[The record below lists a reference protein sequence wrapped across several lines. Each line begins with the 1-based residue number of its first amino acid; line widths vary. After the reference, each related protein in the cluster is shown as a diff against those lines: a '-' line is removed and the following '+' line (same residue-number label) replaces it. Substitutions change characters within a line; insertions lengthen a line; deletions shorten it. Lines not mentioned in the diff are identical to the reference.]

1 MLKSILRAVGLA
13 GEVDAAK
20 RAGREAAIFC
30 AYLLMAIVVTW
41 PLAARLDTAVSD
53 LGDPLLNAWIID
65 WDCHALTHA
74 PLHIFDAPI
83 FYPSKLPL
91 AYSENLIGIALVA
104 LPFHFAGLPP
114 LAVYN
119 IAILLGFAI
128 SSYAGYLLAR
138 VVTRKT
144 AASAIAG
151 LLYGF
156 VPYKL
161 GQLAH
166 VQIIWSATPALLLA
180 ALILYRRKPS
190 KKYAALVAIAFAVSA
205 IINIYLFLFGAVA
218 LALTVALI
226 AIAETRDR
234 RFWLTLLVALA
245 IAVVAVLPV
254 LMPYAIVAKEYDM
267 RRGDGETLGASAT
280 PADWL
285 VPSGNSAVY
294 ASFVPDAWHHNER
307 ELFPGLLLIALTII
321 AFARKRP
328 ADVENESLGYR
339 FQWLD
344 ALIVLLVIATA
355 IGLALHSST
364 IPMALLIIAII
375 ARLPL
380 RVWIARSPLPIELW
394 IAALWIVIGVIGSLG
409 LHAFFHSILF
419 HDVPGFRATRA
430 PARWALIA
438 YAGLAASSAVA
449 LARMKRRT
457 LIALALLAA
466 VDVWPR
472 IRWEHALRE
481 PAPFDRW
488 LAATHAGPLIE
499 LPLRNDLEYL
509 YMFGA
514 ASHDVLLINGISGFE
529 PPLHRRLRT
538 EPLGDTTFDLLEK
551 NECRFVL
558 IHIDSFNP
566 LPGIAFD
573 WIRRGLDEG
582 RLVFVRRFDH
592 EANGDWL
599 FALQRGPRAVPNEE
613 LQRLLDGKPTYNHA
627 TFGRI
632 DQPRYNAT
640 VTGPLDVSGWALSPA
655 GISEV
660 DVLIDS
666 GRVHIVA
673 SRTPNAQISGMFP
686 MYPKTTLPS
695 FSAHIER
702 RPPGVP
708 EKTDVQVAIVD
719 SAGHITRMPDLLVT
733 WRK

>member
-1 MLKSILRAVGLA
+1 VGLA
-13 GEVDAAK
+13 GEVDVAK

-30 AYLLMAIVVTW
+30 AFLLVAIAATW

-65 WDCHALTHA
+65 WDCYALTHA

-83 FYPSKLPL
+83 FYPSKFPL
-91 AYSENLIGIALVA
+91 AYSENLIGIAIVV
-104 LPFHFAGLPP
+104 LPFHLAGMPP

-119 IAILLGFAI
+119 IAMLLGIAI
-128 SSYAGYLLAR
+128 SAYAGYLLAR

-144 AASAIAG
+144 APSAIAG

-161 GQLAH
+161 GHLAH

-190 KKYAALVAIAFAVSA
+190 KKFAALVAIAFAASA
-205 IINIYLFLFGAVA
+205 IINIYLFLFDAVA
-218 LALTVALI
+218 LALTLALI
-226 AIAETRDR
+226 AIAETSDR
-234 RFWLTLLVALA
+234 RFWLTILIALA
-245 IAVVAVLPV
+245 IAALVILPV
-254 LMPYAIVAKEYDM
+254 LMPYAIVAREYDM

-285 VPSGNSAVY
+285 VPSANSAVY
-294 ASFVPDAWHHNER
+294 GNVVPDAWHHSER
-307 ELFPGLLLIALTII
+307 ELFPGLLLIALTIA
-321 AFARKRP
+321 AFARKRRD
-328 ADVENESLGYR
+328 AEVENEPRRYR
-339 FQWLD
+339 FRCLD
-344 ALIVLLVIATA
+344 ALIALLVVATA

-364 IPMALLIIAII
+364 IPMALLVIAIV

-380 RVWIARSPLPIELW
+380 REWMARSRFPIELW
-394 IAALWIVIGVIGSLG
+394 IAALWIVIGVAGSFG

-438 YAGLAASSAVA
+438 YAGLAAASAVA
-449 LARMKRRT
+449 LARMRLRS
-457 LIALALLAA
+457 LIVLALLAA

-472 IRWEHALRE
+472 IRWEQAVAE
-481 PAPFDRW
+481 PSSFERW
-488 LAATHAGPLIE
+488 LAATHAGPLVE
-499 LPLRNDLEYL
+499 LPLRNDLEYRYL
-509 YMFGA
+509 LGA
-514 ASHDVLLINGISGFE
+514 ASHDVPLFNGISGFE
-529 PPLHRRLRT
+529 PPLHRHLRT

-551 NECRFVL
+551 NGCRLVL
-558 IHIDSFNP
+558 IHIDSFSP
-566 LPGIAFD
+566 LPSIAFD

-592 EANGDWL
+592 EMNGDWL
-599 FALQRGPRAVPNEE
+599 FALRHGPRTVPGEE
-613 LQRLLDGKPTYNHA
+613 LQRLLDGKPTFNNA

-632 DQPRYNAT
+632 DQPRYNAEI
-640 VTGPLDVSGWALSPA
+640 TGPLDVSGWALSPS

-666 GRVHIVA
+666 GRVRIVA
-673 SRTPNAQISGMFP
+673 SRTPNAQISGMYP
-686 MYPKTTLPS
+686 RYPKTTLPS
-695 FSAHIER
+695 FSSHIEH
-702 RPPGVP
+702 RPRGVP

-719 SAGHITRMPDLLVT
+719 GTGHVTQMPDLLIN

>member
-1 MLKSILRAVGLA
+1 VTGA
-13 GEVDAAK
+13 GDVAK
-20 RAGREAAIFC
+20 RAGREAAIFFG
-30 AYLLMAIVVTW
+30 YLLVAIVCTW

-65 WDCHALTHA
+65 WDCHALSHALTHA

-91 AYSENLIGIALVA
+91 AYSENLIGIALVV
-104 LPFHFAGLPP
+104 LPLHLAGLPP

-119 IAILLGFAI
+119 IAMLLGIAI
-128 SSYAGYLLAR
+128 SAYAGYLLAR
-138 VVTRKT
+138 VVTRKI
-144 AASAIAG
+144 AASALAG

-161 GQLAH
+161 GHLAH

-180 ALILYRRKPS
+180 ALILYRRKPL
-190 KKYAALVAIAFAVSA
+190 KRNAALVAAAFAVGA

-218 LALTVALI
+218 LALTLALI

-234 RFWLTLLVALA
+234 RFWLTILVALA
-245 IAVVAVLPV
+245 IAGLAILPV
-254 LMPYAIVAKEYDM
+254 LMPYALVAKEYDM

-280 PADWL
+280 PTDWL
-285 VPSGNSAVY
+285 VPSSNSAVY
-294 ASFVPDAWHHNER
+294 GNLAPDAWHHSER
-307 ELFPGLLLIALTII
+307 ELFPGLLLIALTIV
-321 AFARKRP
+321 AFARRRRV
-328 ADVENESLGYR
+328 DEVENEPRRYR
-339 FQWLD
+339 FSWLD
-344 ALIVLLVIATA
+344 VLIVLLVIAIA
-355 IGLALHSST
+355 IGLVLHSST
-364 IPMALLIIAII
+364 IPMALLVIAIV

-380 RVWIARSPLPIELW
+380 RAWIDRSSLPIELW
-394 IAALWIVIGVIGSLG
+394 IAALWIVIGVIGSFG

-438 YAGLAASSAVA
+438 YAGLAAASAMT
-449 LARMKRRT
+449 LARMRRRT
-457 LIALALLAA
+457 LVVLALLA
-466 VDVWPR
+466 VIDIWPR
-472 IRWEHALRE
+472 IRWEHALSE
-481 PAPFDRW
+481 PSPFDRW

-499 LPLRNDLEYL
+499 LPLRNDLEYRYL
-509 YMFGA
+509 LGA
-514 ASHDVLLINGISGFE
+514 ASHDVLLFNGISGFE

-538 EPLGDTTFDLLEK
+538 EPLGETTFDMLEK
-551 NECRFVL
+551 NGCRFVL
-558 IHIDSFNP
+558 IHIDSFSP

-582 RLVFVRRFDH
+582 RLVFVRRFAH
-592 EANGDWL
+592 EANADWL
-599 FALQRGPRAVPNEE
+599 FALRRGPRTVPNEE
-613 LQRLLDGKPTYNHA
+613 LQRLLDGKPTYNSA

-666 GRVHIVA
+666 GRVRIVA
-673 SRTPNAQISGMFP
+673 SRMPNAQISGMYP
-686 MYPKTTLPS
+686 RYPKTTLPS
-695 FSAHIER
+695 FSAHIEH

-719 SAGHITRMPDLLVT
+719 GAGHITHMPDLLIT

>member
-1 MLKSILRAVGLA
+1 VGLA
-13 GEVDAAK
+13 GEVDVAK

-30 AYLLMAIVVTW
+30 AYLLVAIAATW

-65 WDCHALTHA
+65 WDCYALTHA

-83 FYPSKLPL
+83 FHPSKLPL
-91 AYSENLIGIALVA
+91 AYSENLIGIAIVV
-104 LPFHFAGLPP
+104 LPFHLAGMPP

-119 IAILLGFAI
+119 VAMLLGFAI
-128 SSYAGYLLAR
+128 SAYAGYLLAR

-161 GQLAH
+161 GHLAH

-180 ALILYRRKPS
+180 ALILYRRNPS

-218 LALTVALI
+218 LALTLALV

-234 RFWLTLLVALA
+234 RFWLTILIALA
-245 IAVVAVLPV
+245 IAGLVILPV

-285 VPSGNSAVY
+285 VPSANSAVY
-294 ASFVPDAWHHNER
+294 GSLVPDAWHHSER
-307 ELFPGLLLIALTII
+307 ELFPGLLLVALTIA
-321 AFARKRP
+321 AFARKRGD
-328 ADVENESLGYR
+328 AEVENEPRRYR
-339 FQWLD
+339 FRWLD

-364 IPMALLIIAII
+364 IPMALLVIAIV

-380 RVWIARSPLPIELW
+380 RVWISRSRFPIELW
-394 IAALWIVIGVIGSLG
+394 IAALWIVIGVAGSFG

-438 YAGLAASSAVA
+438 YAGLAAASAVA
-449 LARMKRRT
+449 LARVRART
-457 LIALALLAA
+457 LIVLALLAT

-472 IRWEHALRE
+472 IRWEQALSE
-481 PAPFDRW
+481 PSPFDRW

-499 LPLRNDLEYL
+499 LPLRNDLEYQYL
-509 YMFGA
+509 LGA
-514 ASHDVLLINGISGFE
+514 ASHDVLLFNGISGFE

-551 NECRFVL
+551 NGCRFVL
-558 IHIDSFNP
+558 IHIDSFSP

-582 RLVFVRRFDH
+582 RLVFIRRFDH
-592 EANGDWL
+592 EMNGDWL
-599 FALQRGPRAVPNEE
+599 FALRRGPRTAPNKE
-613 LQRLLDGKPTYNHA
+613 LQLLLDGKPTYNNA
-627 TFGRI
+627 TFGRL
-632 DQPRYNAT
+632 DQPRYNSMI
-640 VTGPLDVSGWALSPA
+640 TGPLDVSGWALSPA
-655 GISEV
+655 GIAEV

-666 GRVHIVA
+666 GRLRIVA
-673 SRTPNAQISGMFP
+673 SRAQNAQISGMYP
-686 MYPKTTLPS
+686 SYPKTTLPS
-695 FSAHIER
+695 FSAHVEHPR
-702 RPPGVP
+702 GVP

-719 SAGHITRMPDLLVT
+719 SAGHITRMPDLLIT
-733 WRK
+733 WRE

>member
-1 MLKSILRAVGLA
+1 MGLA
-13 GEVDAAK
+13 GEVDVARRAA
-20 RAGREAAIFC
+20 REAAIFC
-30 AYLLMAIVVTW
+30 AYLLLAIVITW
-41 PLAARLDTAVSD
+41 PLAARLDTTVSD

-65 WDCHALTHA
+65 WDCYALIHA

-83 FYPSKLPL
+83 FYPSTLPL
-91 AYSENLIGIALVA
+91 AYSENLIGIALVV
-104 LPFHFAGLPP
+104 LPFHLAGLSP

-119 IAILLGFAI
+119 IAMLLGFAI
-128 SSYAGYLLAR
+128 SSYAGYLLGQA
-138 VVTRKT
+138 VTRK
-144 AASAIAG
+144 AAGSAIAG

-161 GQLAH
+161 GHLAH
-166 VQIIWSATPALLLA
+166 VQIIWSAAPALLLA

-190 KKYAALVAIAFAVSA
+190 KRYAFLLAAAFAVSA
-205 IINIYLFLFGAVA
+205 ILNIYLFLFGAVT
-218 LALTVALI
+218 LTLTLALI

-234 RFWLTLLVALA
+234 RFWLTILLALT
-245 IAVVAVLPV
+245 IAVLAVLPV
-254 LMPYAIVAKEYDM
+254 LTPYAIVARKYDM

-285 VPSGNSAVY
+285 APSANSAVY
-294 ASFVPDAWHHNER
+294 GTIVPDAWHHNER
-307 ELFPGLLLIALTII
+307 ELFPGLLLIVLTIV
-321 AFARKRP
+321 AFARKHP
-328 ADVENESLGYR
+328 IAGVENEPLRYR
-339 FQWLD
+339 FRWLD

-364 IPMALLIIAII
+364 IPMTLLLIAIA

-380 RVWIARSPLPIELW
+380 RAWLARSPLPIELW
-394 IAALWIVIGVIGSLG
+394 IAALWIGIGVIGSFG

-438 YAGLAASSAVA
+438 YAGLAASTAVA
-449 LARMKRRT
+449 LARMKGRA
-457 LIALALLAA
+457 LIVLALLAT
-466 VDVWPR
+466 VDVWAR
-472 IRWEHALRE
+472 IRWEHAVRE
-481 PAPFDRW
+481 PSPFDRW
-488 LAATHAGPLIE
+488 LSASHAGPLIE

-514 ASHDVLLINGISGFE
+514 ASHDVLLFNGISGFE

-538 EPLGDTTFDLLEK
+538 EPLGDATFDLLEK
-551 NECRFVL
+551 NGCRLVL

-573 WIRRGLDEG
+573 WIRRGLGEG

-592 EANGDWL
+592 ETNGDWL
-599 FALQRGPRAVPNEE
+599 FALRRGPRSVPNEE
-613 LQRLLDGKPTYNHA
+613 LQRLLDGKPTYNHT

-640 VTGPLDVSGWALSPA
+640 ITGPLDVSGWALSPA
-655 GISEV
+655 GISKV
-660 DVLIDS
+660 DVLIDN
-666 GRVHIVA
+666 GRVHVVA
-673 SRTPNAQISGMFP
+673 SQAPNAQISGMYP

-695 FSAHIER
+695 FSAHIEH

-708 EKTDVQVAIVD
+708 EKTDVQVSIVD
-719 SAGHITRMPDLLVT
+719 GAGHITRMPDLLIT
-733 WRK
+733 WRE

>member
-1 MLKSILRAVGLA
+1 VGLA
-13 GEVDAAK
+13 GEVDVAK

-30 AYLLMAIVVTW
+30 AFLLVAIAATW

-65 WDCHALTHA
+65 WDCYALTHA

-83 FYPSKLPL
+83 FYPSKYPL
-91 AYSENLIGIALVA
+91 AYSENLIGIAIVV
-104 LPFHFAGLPP
+104 LPFHLSGMPP

-119 IAILLGFAI
+119 IAMLLGFAI
-128 SSYAGYLLAR
+128 SAYAGYLLAR
-138 VVTRKT
+138 VVTGKT
-144 AASAIAG
+144 AASVIAG

-161 GQLAH
+161 GHLAH

-190 KKYAALVAIAFAVSA
+190 KKYAALVAIAFAAGA

-218 LALTVALI
+218 LVLTLVLI
-226 AIAETRDR
+226 AIAEKRDR
-234 RFWLTLLVALA
+234 RFWLTLMVALA
-245 IAVVAVLPV
+245 IASLVVLPV

-280 PADWL
+280 PIDWL
-285 VPSGNSAVY
+285 VPSANSAVY
-294 ASFVPDAWHHNER
+294 GNLVPDAWHHSER
-307 ELFPGLLLIALTII
+307 EVFPGLLLIALTIA
-321 AFARKRP
+321 AFARRRP
-328 ADVENESLGYR
+328 VGDVENEPVR
-339 FQWLD
+339 FRFRWLD

-364 IPMALLIIAII
+364 IPMALLVIAIL

-380 RVWIARSPLPIELW
+380 RAWIARSRFPIELW
-394 IAALWIVIGVIGSLG
+394 IAALWIVIGVIGSFG

-438 YAGLAASSAVA
+438 YAGLAVASAVA
-449 LARMKRRT
+449 LARMRRRT
-457 LIALALLAA
+457 LIVLALLAV

-472 IRWEHALRE
+472 IRWEQAVSE
-481 PAPFDRW
+481 PSPFDRW
-488 LAATHAGPLIE
+488 LAASHAGPLIE
-499 LPLRNDLEYL
+499 LPLRNDLGYL
-509 YMFGA
+509 YLLGA
-514 ASHDVLLINGISGFE
+514 ASHDVLLFNGISGFE

-538 EPLGDTTFDLLEK
+538 EPLGDSTFDLLEK
-551 NECRFVL
+551 NGCKFVL
-558 IHIDSFNP
+558 IHIDSFSP
-566 LPGIAFD
+566 LPGVAFD

-582 RLVFVRRFDH
+582 RLAFVRRFDH
-592 EANGDWL
+592 EMNGDWL
-599 FALQRGPRAVPNEE
+599 FALQRGPRTAPNEE
-613 LQRLLDGKPTYNHA
+613 LQHLLDGKPTYNNA

-632 DQPRYNAT
+632 DQPRYSST
-640 VTGPLDVSGWALSPA
+640 ITGALDVSGWALSPA
-655 GISEV
+655 GIAEV
-660 DVLIDS
+660 EVLIDS
-666 GRVHIVA
+666 GRVRIA
-673 SRTPNAQISGMFP
+673 ATRAPNAQISGMYP

-695 FSAHIER
+695 FSARIEH
-702 RPPGVP
+702 RPRGVP

-719 SAGHITRMPDLLVT
+719 GTGHITRMPDLLIM
-733 WRK
+733 WRE